1 MARAILERRC
11 ATGEITRQQYEKLL
25 QELGW
30 DDAKSNNSGY
40 LSNGNVRPSSHRPPR

>member
-30 DDAKSNNSGY
+30 DDAKNNNTGY
-40 LSNGNVRPSSHRPPR
+40 

>member
-25 QELGW
+25 HEFGW

-40 LSNGNVRPSSHRPPR
+40 